1 MDSLFTIATPCPKTW
16 NELQGEG
23 RQRYCNVCNKSVH
36 ALEQYSGGELDRL
49 RSESEGHLC
58 GMIAGESVAE
68 PRSRRAV
75 LVAAF
80 LTTISPLMAQSGR
93 VKIQVTDVTGASIA
107 NAEVILLGS
116 MPVRALKTNPV
127 GEVVCTE
134 LAMGDSKFEIRS
146 PGFRMRT
153 LVITLRNDDEVI
165 IQSTL
170 EVANLNMGVMVEVE
184 KPKKL
189 FRKWKTRPA

>member
-1 MDSLFTIATPCPKTW
+1 
-16 NELQGEG
+16 
-23 RQRYCNVCNKSVH
+23 
-36 ALEQYSGGELDRL
+36 
-49 RSESEGHLC
+49 
-58 GMIAGESVAE
+58 MIAGESVAE

-93 VKIQVTDVTGASIA
+93 VKIQVTDLTGASIS
-107 NAEVILLGS
+107 NAEVTLLGS
-116 MPVRALKTNPV
+116 MPVRALKTNPA
-127 GEVVCTE
+127 GEVVWTE

-153 LVITLRNDDEVI
+153 LVITLRNDEEVI
-165 IQSTL
+165 TQSIL
-170 EVANLNMGVMVEVE
+170 EVGEITMGAMVEVE

>member
-1 MDSLFTIATPCPKTW
+1 
-16 NELQGEG
+16 
-23 RQRYCNVCNKSVH
+23 
-36 ALEQYSGGELDRL
+36 
-49 RSESEGHLC
+49 
-58 GMIAGESVAE
+58 
-68 PRSRRAV
+68 
-75 LVAAF
+75 
-80 LTTISPLMAQSGR
+80 
-93 VKIQVTDVTGASIA
+93 
-107 NAEVILLGS
+107 